1 MELSNLFP
9 YLWDLKTTQMIT
21 EIIFTRNNI
30 KRSRVIR
37 TETQEQVRSYI
48 ERVQTDSGFIVD
60 EVFNLTEYYS
70 GIPEDVIARRFK
82 AK

>member
-1 MELSNLFP
+1 
-9 YLWDLKTTQMIT
+9 MIT

-37 TETQEQVRSYI
+37 TETQEQVRAYI
-48 ERVQTDSGFIVD
+48 KRVQADSGFIVD

-70 GIPEDVIARRFK
+70 DIPEDVIAKRFK